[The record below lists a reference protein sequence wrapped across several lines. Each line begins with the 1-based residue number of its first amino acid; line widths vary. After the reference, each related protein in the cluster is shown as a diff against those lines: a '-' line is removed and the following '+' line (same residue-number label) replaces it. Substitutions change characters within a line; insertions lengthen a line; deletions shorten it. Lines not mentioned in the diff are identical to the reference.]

1 MNKKDLPVMYSTK
14 KTVTFRKT
22 KGVDLADQWMCAL
35 VHPLL
40 KNLGLDLGFQS
51 VRPVNNLQNISKLV
65 EKAVFQ

>member
-1 MNKKDLPVMYSTK
+1 MYSTK

-22 KGVDLADQWMCAL
+22 KGVDPADQWMCGL

-40 KNLGLDLGFQS
+40 KKLGLDLVFQS